1 MRLSDSTVDFFLEM
15 PQVLIVRFSL
25 HIQFADIRSQLRKIV
40 VIFKLLQLV
49 AVVLA
54 GLVTIFLLVFTI
66 VLMIVFLGDWNRG
79 DNAHTFK

>member
-25 HIQFADIRSQLRKIV
+25 HIQFADIRTQLRKIV